1 MSNIKIKDNGKIK
14 LMLFNKMMEF
24 EDKVKLGVSLK
35 TYDNNFKVYQN
46 GASIYKEYYDVKKK
60 YQLMADAMDINVSD
74 ILIPRQMH
82 TDNIL
87 EILGLEDE
95 ITEPVDGFITNIPNI
110 PIATTF
116 ADCIPLFFYDPVKNV
131 IANIHSGWKG
141 TVKKIGPK
149 AIGILNKNYGS
160 KPENIICLIGPCI
173 RKDHF
178 LVNED
183 VKEIF
188 EFTFKDLCKKAK
200 IIIETD
206 KSNEIGKQY
215 AVDTIL
221 INKLIFAEMGLL
233 EENIIDSEICTVC
246 ESDKFHSFR
255 VEGKNYELNTGI
267 MMLK

>member
-1 MSNIKIKDNGKIK
+1 MNNITIKDNGKIK
-14 LMLFNKMMEF
+14 VMLFNKMMEF
-24 EDKVKLGVSLK
+24 KDKVKLGVSLK
-35 TYDNNFKVYQN
+35 IYDNNFKVYQN
-46 GASIYKEYYDVKKK
+46 GVPIYKECNDGKKK

-87 EILGLEDE
+87 EIYSIEDE
-95 ITEPVDGFITNIPNI
+95 TTEPVDGFITNVSNI

-116 ADCIPLFFYDPVKNV
+116 ADCIPLFFYDPIQNV

-141 TVKKIGPK
+141 TVNKIGQK
-149 AIGILNKNYGS
+149 AIEKLKKDYGS
-160 KPENIICLIGPCI
+160 KAENIICLIGPCI

-183 VKEIF
+183 VKSIF
-188 EFTFKDLCKKAK
+188 ESTFKDLSKKAEV
-200 IIIETD
+200 IIETD

-215 AVDTIL
+215 AIDTVL
-221 INKLIFAEMGLL
+221 INKLIFKEMGIQ
-233 EENIIDSEICTVC
+233 EKNIIDSEICTVC

-255 VEGKNYELNTGI
+255 VEGSNYELNTGI
-267 MMLK
+267 MMLR

>member
-1 MSNIKIKDNGKIK
+1 MSNITIKDNGKIQV
-14 LMLFNKMMEF
+14 MLFNKMMEF
-24 EDKVKLGVSLK
+24 EDKVRLGVSLK

-46 GASIYKEYYDVKKK
+46 GVSIYKEYSDVKKK

-82 TDNIL
+82 TDNIY
-87 EILGLEDE
+87 EIHSRED
-95 ITEPVDGFITNIPNI
+95 ITKEPVDGFITDVSNI

-116 ADCIPLFFYDPVKNV
+116 ADCIPLFFYDPIQNV

-141 TVKKIGPK
+141 TVKRIGQK
-149 AIGILNKNYGS
+149 AVEKLKNDYGS
-160 KPENIICLIGPCI
+160 KAENIICLIGPCI

-188 EFTFKDLCKKAK
+188 ETTFKDLCKKEE

-206 KSNEIGKQY
+206 KINENGKQY
-215 AVDTIL
+215 AVDTVL
-221 INKLIFAEMGLL
+221 INKLIFKEMGLQ
-233 EENIIDSEICTVC
+233 EKNIIDSEICTVC
-246 ESDKFHSFR
+246 EADKFHSFR
-255 VEGKNYELNTGI
+255 VEGKDYELNTGI
-267 MMLK
+267 IMLK